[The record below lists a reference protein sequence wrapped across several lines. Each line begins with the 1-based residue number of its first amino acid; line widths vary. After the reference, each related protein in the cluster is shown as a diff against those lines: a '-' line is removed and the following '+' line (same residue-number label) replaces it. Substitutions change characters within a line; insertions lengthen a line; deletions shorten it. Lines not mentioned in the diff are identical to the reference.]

1 MIFTTYF
8 AQLRNLP
15 ENIIPVSICGR
26 TPDWYTGLQ
35 YKKLAPKWAFFQEW
49 KKNHDNNYYIEHF
62 NAEVLAPLTAQ
73 QVVEELRSRLP
84 DGAKD
89 IALVCYEKP
98 NDFCH
103 RHLVGAT
110 EIGGKLIWQQFSMA
124 QESPRKSSGKFGKRW
139 TI

>member
-15 ENIIPVSICGR
+15 GSIVPISICGR
-26 TPDWYTGLQ
+26 APDWYTGLQ

-49 KKNHDNNYYIEHF
+49 KKNHDNNYYIGHF

-89 IALVCYEKP
+89 IALVCYEKT

-103 RHLVGAT
+103 RHLVGKWLR
-110 EIGGKLIWQQFSMA
+110 ENGIECREWEPEKYEQLRLG
-124 QESPRKSSGKFGKRW
+124 EN
-139 TI
+139 